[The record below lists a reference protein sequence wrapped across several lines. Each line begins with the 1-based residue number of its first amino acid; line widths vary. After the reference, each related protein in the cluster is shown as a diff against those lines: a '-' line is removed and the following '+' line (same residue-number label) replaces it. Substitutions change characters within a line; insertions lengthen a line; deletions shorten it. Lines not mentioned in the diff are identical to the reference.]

1 MEGGGG
7 GRREREGEV
16 MWREREECCGGKG
29 KSDVEG
35 GGGVMWREGEVASMR
50 DTVTF
55 FPWLVLPFT
64 CRLCYQLL
72 LMVS

>member
-1 MEGGGG
+1 
-7 GRREREGEV
+7 
-16 MWREREECCGGKG
+16 
-29 KSDVEG
+29 
-35 GGGVMWREGEVASMR
+35 MWREGEVASMR

-55 FPWLVLPFT
+55 FLCLVLPFT